1 MAELVK
7 GPNPIEIDERIHLE
21 HPLDE
26 NIPLDKPIRG
36 PDDELWL
43 LPSSDEY
50 NPARVPVTE
59 IDTNPW
65 SVHPEF
71 QDDERRYIP
80 LHRPNPIYFVDD
92 AEGWSPMTPAP
103 LVHQLS
109 VTSPDEPPAVP
120 VLELP
125 EVIQNPPT
133 SLTTEVDLEV
143 DQSVPQREISSFQKL
158 VSLLHRFNDSGDS
171 ARLTSSRNA
180 SVPEPNTLGVEL
192 AYLPPESADVI
203 RSKNGSVPKPLDVGL
218 AYLPPESVDSA
229 GAASSKNESLP
240 KSNAFGVELTLL
252 PPKSGNLQFVS
263 STRKP
268 PFNRTRYTSASRRP
282 EAFPFRTSTVASIAV
297 RNNGTQKSEIRTT
310 DKPLPVSDPPGTTV
324 GPLIPTQ
331 NSTSNQT
338 VRAELIVKANETTNP
353 NRKPES
359 ADFNETSTSKLTSN
373 QSNPIKTTDNPVK
386 IIQRSKELQ
395 IPSTEATASAPT
407 TQSVPTTTESA
418 RTDLPNDQPFPE
430 TEGPT
435 LTLEPWELDVRSG
448 KVDLLG
454 GQLKEPASSSA
465 SLVDY
470 SAALSWLLMAV
481 LMLRGA

>member
-1 MAELVK
+1 
-7 GPNPIEIDERIHLE
+7 
-21 HPLDE
+21 
-26 NIPLDKPIRG
+26 
-36 PDDELWL
+36 
-43 LPSSDEY
+43 
-50 NPARVPVTE
+50 
-59 IDTNPW
+59 
-65 SVHPEF
+65 
-71 QDDERRYIP
+71 
-80 LHRPNPIYFVDD
+80 
-92 AEGWSPMTPAP
+92 MTPAP
-103 LVHQLS
+103 LVHQMS
-109 VTSPDEPPAVP
+109 VTSPDGPLAVP
-120 VLELP
+120 VLVVP

-133 SLTTEVDLEV
+133 SFTTEVDLEV

-158 VSLLHRFNDSGDS
+158 VSLLHRFNDSADS
-171 ARLTSSRNA
+171 ARLTRSRNG

-203 RSKNGSVPKPLDVGL
+203 SSKNGSVPKPLDVGL
-218 AYLPPESVDSA
+218 AYLPPESTVSA
-229 GAASSKNESLP
+229 GASSSKNDSIP

-252 PPKSGNLQFVS
+252 PPKSGNLPFVT
-263 STRKP
+263 STRRP

-282 EAFPFRTSTVASIAV
+282 ETFPFRTSTVASIAV
-297 RNNGTQKSEIRTT
+297 RNNGTQESEIRTT

-324 GPLIPTQ
+324 APLIPPQILTL
-331 NSTSNQT
+331 NQT
-338 VRAELIVKANETTNP
+338 VRADLTVKTNETSNTI
-353 NRKPES
+353 RKPES

-373 QSNPIKTTDNPVK
+373 QSNPIKTADNPVK
-386 IIQRSKELQ
+386 IFQRSKELQ

-407 TQSVPTTTESA
+407 IKTVPTTTDSA

-430 TEGPT
+430 TEGPI

-470 SAALSWLLMAV
+470 SAALSSLLMAV